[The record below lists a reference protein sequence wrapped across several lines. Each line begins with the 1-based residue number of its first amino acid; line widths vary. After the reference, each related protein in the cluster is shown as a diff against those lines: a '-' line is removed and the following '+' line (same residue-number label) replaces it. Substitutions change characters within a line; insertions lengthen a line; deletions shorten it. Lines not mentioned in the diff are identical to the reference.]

1 VSNPETDA
9 AVRLAA
15 AARNMRSLEERRS
28 HLSANVDILRAEPRD
43 VFLLSLSSLRDKALR
58 AESWGPSEPE
68 EFTHQLGLLV
78 AGLRTACGAD
88 STYEDNHGDE
98 CCRRC
103 EELLAQCQQPDPE
116 TGQPHLDC
124 FMVYADC
131 LFRCSAERDQ
141 L

>member
-9 AVRLAA
+9 TVRLAA
-15 AARNMRSLEERRS
+15 AARNMRGLEEKRRS
-28 HLSANVDILRAEPRD
+28 YSSATVDMLRAEPRD

-58 AESWGPSEPE
+58 AESWGPGERE

-88 STYEDNHGDE
+88 STYKDDHGDE

-116 TGQPHLDC
+116 SGQPHLDC

-131 LFRCSAERDQ
+131 LFRCSAGLD
-141 L
+141 